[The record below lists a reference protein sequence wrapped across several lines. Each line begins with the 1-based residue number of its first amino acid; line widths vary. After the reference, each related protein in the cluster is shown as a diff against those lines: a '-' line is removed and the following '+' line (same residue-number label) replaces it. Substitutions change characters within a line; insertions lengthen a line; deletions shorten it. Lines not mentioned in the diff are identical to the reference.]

1 MVKKILN
8 KIIKYQSIFI
18 LFILWEIIAITGV
31 FPERLFPSFFTVAGV
46 SFDIATSSMF
56 WDNLSVTMYRVIVG
70 FTLAAV
76 IGVPIGLMMSRYNVF
91 NTLIQPMLSIGY
103 PIPRVALYPIL
114 VFILGIGSGSKILLI
129 TLECLF
135 PIVISTYYGALR
147 VNHLYIWASQNMGA
161 NDRKMFWKVLLPAT
175 TPAIFTGL
183 RMAVPLALIIAIL
196 TEMISSTEGMGYL
209 LVYLSSSL
217 VQETVLAMVLLIGVV
232 GYLLSTCL
240 DLVQNRFIFW
250 K

>member
-1 MVKKILN
+1 MIKKILG
-8 KIIKYQSIFI
+8 KLIKYQSIFI
-18 LFILWEIIAITGV
+18 LFILWEIIAFLGV
-31 FPERLFPSFFTVAGV
+31 FPERLFPSIISVLGV
-46 SFDIATSSMF
+46 SIEIATSSMF
-56 WDNLSVTMYRVIVG
+56 WDNLSVTMYRVIIG
-70 FTLAAV
+70 FALAAV
-76 IGVPIGLMMSRYNVF
+76 IGVPLGLMMSRYNLL
-91 NTLIQPMLSIGY
+91 NTLLQPMLSIGY

-135 PIVISTYYGALR
+135 PIIISTYYGALR
-147 VNHLYIWASQNMGA
+147 VNHLFIWASQNMGA
-161 NDRKMFWKVLLPAT
+161 NDRNMFWKVLLPAT

-232 GYLLSTCL
+232 GYILSTCL
-240 DLVQNRFIFW
+240 DLVQNKFVFW

>member
-1 MVKKILN
+1 MLKKVVD
-8 KIIKYQSIFI
+8 KVVKYQSILIFF
-18 LFILWEIIAITGV
+18 LLWEIIAFVGV
-31 FPERLFPSFFTVAGV
+31 LPERLFPSLFSVFGV
-46 SFDIATSSMF
+46 LLEIVISAIF
-56 WDNLSVTMYRVIVG
+56 WDNLSITMYRVIVG
-70 FTLAAV
+70 FLIAAAL
-76 IGVPIGLMMSRYNVF
+76 GVPLGLMMSRYNF
-91 NTLIQPMLSIGY
+91 LNTLVQPMLSIGY

-135 PIVISTYYGALR
+135 PIVISTYYGAMR
-147 VNHLYIWASQNMGA
+147 VNHLFIWASQNMGA

-183 RMAVPLALIIAIL
+183 RMAIPLALIIAVL
-196 TEMISSTEGMGYL
+196 TEMISSTEGIGYQ

-217 VQETVLAMVLLIGVV
+217 VQENVLAMVLLIGIV
-232 GYLLSTCL
+232 GYILSSSL
-240 DLVQNRFIFW
+240 DFIQNKFIFW